1 MIRINE
7 ESPYRRL
14 FPFAD
19 MACAVSAGQKRE
31 MEEDE

>member
-1 MIRINE
+1 MIRMNE

-14 FPFAD
+14 FPFAED
-19 MACAVSAGQKRE
+19 STEQKRE